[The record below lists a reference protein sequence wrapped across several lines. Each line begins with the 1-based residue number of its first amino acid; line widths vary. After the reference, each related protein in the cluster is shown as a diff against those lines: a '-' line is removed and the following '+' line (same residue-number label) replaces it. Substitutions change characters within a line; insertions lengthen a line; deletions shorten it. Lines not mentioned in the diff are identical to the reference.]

1 VLPDGGP
8 GLLGGP
14 SLGGGLGGR
23 PVLLRGA
30 SGKQISAKNDT
41 KSCGESGGI
50 RGGVMHLALALDVY
64 HPALDMN
71 TYSSHIH

>member
-1 VLPDGGP
+1 MLPDGGP

-30 SGKQISAKNDT
+30 GGKQISAKNDT

-50 RGGVMHLALALDVY
+50 GGGVMHTCTLHLMYTTL
-64 HPALDMN
+64 HLM
-71 TYSSHIH
+71 